1 MDPSSFTC
9 SRDASKLETIY
20 RALRSNYTKPD
31 SNYTRS
37 GQL

>member
-20 RALRSNYTKPD
+20 RALRSNYT
-31 SNYTRS
+31 
-37 GQL
+37 